1 MNPVLRIVSQAQ
13 SIEELSEGFGKL
25 LGLEGPLPKS
35 AVLRAMEDAHFA
47 NALMASRGQPEALKR
62 LLDDP
67 INATFL
73 ATEGGANAE
82 EASNAELLGRVSK
95 AFLRWTQSGFA
106 AADAQ
111 TVERRMAACGSC
123 ENLTAPPE
131 RLLYRLAMA
140 VGESSR
146 VCKLCGCFVAR
157 KTRLPDEQCPAPHP
171 TEPGLSRWGE
181 PLRPRQNE
189 AKGG

>member
-1 MNPVLRIVSQAQ
+1 MNPVLRIVSQAR
-13 SIEELSEGFGKL
+13 SIEELSEGFGRL
-25 LGLEGPLPKS
+25 MGLEGPMPAA

-67 INATFL
+67 VNATFL
-73 ATEGGANAE
+73 AAEGAAE
-82 EASNAELLGRVSK
+82 EASSAELLGRVSK
-95 AFLRWTQSGFA
+95 AFLRWTQSGFT

-111 TVERRMAACGSC
+111 TVERRMAACGGC

-131 RLLYRLAMA
+131 RLLYRLAAA

-171 TEPGLSRWGE
+171 TQPGLSRWGE
-181 PLRPRQNE
+181 PLRPRPSE
-189 AKGG
+189 PTGG